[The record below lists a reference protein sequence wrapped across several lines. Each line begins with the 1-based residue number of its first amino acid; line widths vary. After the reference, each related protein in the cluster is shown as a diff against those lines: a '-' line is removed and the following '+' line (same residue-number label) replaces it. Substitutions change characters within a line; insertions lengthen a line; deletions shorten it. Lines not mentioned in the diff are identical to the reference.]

1 MKVYKYYPPVEY
13 AFRSF
18 EEQIVCFN
26 SMANFTDELEGN
38 YKMVSR
44 PEPAI
49 TEMDGIVNSA
59 TGSMARI
66 ISEKYTEF
74 IRFIFRVL
82 SVTDSA
88 LYKYMWNEYAQNGS
102 GFCLEYESNELERYS
117 YRWGEINYKDFK
129 EPDGIFQDN
138 FKTGDFCK
146 MVDDILFTK
155 VPGVSAGEDYKQEHE
170 IRYVLCIPEEMIEE
184 TDINDYINNHFGRS
198 KDKEYTYYAD
208 FLSGK
213 HLKARNLI
221 FRKANVSRVIMGQK
235 ISKESS
241 DRIKAIAEKKRI
253 PLSTSIENVLL

>member
-1 MKVYKYYPPVEY
+1 
-13 AFRSF
+13 
-18 EEQIVCFN
+18 
-26 SMANFTDELEGN
+26 MANFTDELEGN

-74 IRFIFRVL
+74 ISFIFRVL

-129 EPDGIFQDN
+129 EPDGIFQN
-138 FKTGDFCK
+138 HFKTGAFGE

-155 VPGVSAGEDYKQEHE
+155 VPGVSAGEDYK
-170 IRYVLCIPEEMIEE
+170 
-184 TDINDYINNHFGRS
+184 
-198 KDKEYTYYAD
+198 
-208 FLSGK
+208 
-213 HLKARNLI
+213 
-221 FRKANVSRVIMGQK
+221 
-235 ISKESS
+235 
-241 DRIKAIAEKKRI
+241 
-253 PLSTSIENVLL
+253 